1 VACTASSHWRLRV
14 YKYQRNCL
22 RQCNI
27 LHFCRDSKKLQHC
40 IYRLFFQR
48 NVYCILRVQTFRFGG
63 FTYLVS
69 ELHFCIWSNLSS
81 LLTLTGNILVTIYQ
95 YTLVHIS
102 GCSVWILILF
112 LDLNLK
118 VFIIMLDH
126 IRCRS
131 FLCYS
136 WNLQSPGRSQAFLHH
151 KYLSIRCVGCTRK
164 YMSIEDSSGVVA
176 GMLLLL
182 RSFVTGIRYWRSHPG
197 NIQCCNFLKI
207 M

>member
-1 VACTASSHWRLRV
+1 MACTASSHWRLRV
-14 YKYQRNCL
+14 YKYQGNCL

-27 LHFCRDSKKLQHC
+27 LHFCRDSNIKIKRGKKLQHC

-69 ELHFCIWSNLSS
+69 ELRFYIWSNLSS

-95 YTLVHIS
+95 STLVHIS

-164 YMSIEDSSGVVA
+164 YMSIWGQLWSCSWDA
-176 GMLLLL
+176 
-182 RSFVTGIRYWRSHPG
+182 VTLTQFCDGDKVLALSPG
-197 NIQCCNFLKI
+197 
-207 M
+207 